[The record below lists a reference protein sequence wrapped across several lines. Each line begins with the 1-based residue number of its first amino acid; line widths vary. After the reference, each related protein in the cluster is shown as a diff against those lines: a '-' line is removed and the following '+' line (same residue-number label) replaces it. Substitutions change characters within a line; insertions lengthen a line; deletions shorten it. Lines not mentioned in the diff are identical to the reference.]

1 MARFSKE
8 NLVKSGNMLF
18 YSPNGDLWSSDK
30 KFVAR
35 FKYSGPFPMGAFKTE
50 LIKNHTV
57 ESYFGALDAGETPLG
72 YMRKYAADWYNARM
86 EKARFAAWRTV
97 IKESEKKFVG

>member
-1 MARFSKE
+1 MTRFNKE
-8 NLVKSGNMLF
+8 NFIKSGNMLF
-18 YSPNGDLWSSDK
+18 YSD

-57 ESYFGALDAGETPLG
+57 ESYFGALEAGETPLG
-72 YMRKYAADWYNARM
+72 YMRKHAADWYNARM
-86 EKARFAAWRTV
+86 EKARFKA
-97 IKESEKKFVG
+97 